1 MLAVPVAR
9 RPGEH
14 GHQDL
19 RAEAAHHVEH
29 VLEDRV
35 AGPEPQR
42 FVQRLGIS
50 EVVGAGEELA
60 GGRAPPGAGRAF
72 PAGGPPPRGAP
83 LAQVGLRPPPPPL
96 RDTWATR
103 APTPRLTGA
112 TR

>member
-1 MLAVPVAR
+1 MLAMPVAR

-14 GHQDL
+14 GHDDL

-50 EVVGAGEELA
+50 EVVGAGKELA
-60 GGRAPPGAGRAF
+60 GAAPPTGRRGPLPPGGAR
-72 PAGGPPPRGAP
+72 PAGAPRGPEGLSPPPPRVTA
-83 LAQVGLRPPPPPL
+83 R
-96 RDTWATR
+96 R
-103 APTPRLTGA
+103 
-112 TR
+112 